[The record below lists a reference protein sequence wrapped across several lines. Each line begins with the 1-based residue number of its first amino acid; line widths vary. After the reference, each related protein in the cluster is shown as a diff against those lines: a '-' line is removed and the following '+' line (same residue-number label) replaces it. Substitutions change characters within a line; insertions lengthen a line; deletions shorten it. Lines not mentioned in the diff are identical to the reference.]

1 MPSCERYLIAPG
13 VEFFFRDSG
22 NWWIPKRAASNYQKI
37 DSNLFPGTPRDGIDN
52 CSKHKRGNPCRVAR
66 CIFARSFCHFLRG
79 NGNMCASI
87 FFLWRKLPI
96 SFIAYP
102 AQGKMHSVTK
112 RTLFFFCSC
121 AMKDIPPHLS
131 LTTLA
136 LTNCGTRK
144 IAEKKRRGISGEN
157 SCCEKRGQENC
168 RSSTYFFCAKC
179 GKLLCPS
186 TNAHGKKR
194 KFQVLT
200 LPRGKNLNAQ
210 TYILLTQK

>member
-1 MPSCERYLIAPG
+1 
-13 VEFFFRDSG
+13 
-22 NWWIPKRAASNYQKI
+22 
-37 DSNLFPGTPRDGIDN
+37 
-52 CSKHKRGNPCRVAR
+52 
-66 CIFARSFCHFLRG
+66 
-79 NGNMCASI
+79 MCASI

-96 SFIAYP
+96 SFIAHS

-157 SCCEKRGQENC
+157 SCCEKRGHENC
-168 RSSTYFFCAKC
+168 RSSTYFFCAKS

-186 TNAHGKKR
+186 TNAHGKK
-194 KFQVLT
+194 KEI
-200 LPRGKNLNAQ
+200 PG
-210 TYILLTQK
+210 TYPASREKLKRTNIHPPDTKIIFSSFFPLF